1 MRCRIVALETIVMD
15 TTINLLKLAVTQ
27 LPPDVKYALK
37 RFRVEE
43 TSEVAKKQL
52 DAILANIDLAE
63 RTETPM
69 CQDTGVQMFYLRV
82 GSNFPILGK
91 LPQILRE
98 AVRRA
103 TETVPLRPNAVN
115 PFTRENTGD
124 NTGEHTPWID
134 WEVFDGDTLELTA
147 LPKGFGAEMMSAFTM
162 MTPGKGVRGLKKFVI
177 DTLVTAGARPCPP
190 VILGIGVGGGADS
203 MMKLARK
210 AILRP
215 IDKRHEDPEIAKLE
229 EELLKLVN
237 ETGIGPMGLGG
248 KTTVLGVNIEYAH
261 THTGALP
268 VGVIMQC
275 WAARKASA
283 RIWPDGRVEYLTHE
297 GR

>member
-1 MRCRIVALETIVMD
+1 MVLEKIVMD
-15 TTINLLKLAVTQ
+15 TAINLLKLAVTQ
-27 LPPDVKYALK
+27 LPPDIKYTLRK
-37 RFRVEE
+37 FRAEE
-43 TSEVAKKQL
+43 TNEVAKKQL
-52 DAILANIDLAE
+52 DAILENIELAE
-63 RTETPM
+63 KTETPI
-69 CQDTGVQMFYLRV
+69 CQDTGLQMFYLRV

-91 LPQILRE
+91 LPQILKE

-103 TETVPLRPNAVN
+103 TKNVPLRPNAVN

-124 NTGEHTPWID
+124 NTGKHIPWID
-134 WEVFDGDTLELTA
+134 WEVFNGDNLELTV

-162 MTPGKGVRGLKKFVI
+162 MTPGEGIRGLKKFVV
-177 DTLVTAGARPCPP
+177 DVLVTAGARPCPP
-190 VILGIGVGGGADS
+190 VVLGVGVGGGADS
-203 MMKLARK
+203 VMKLARK

-229 EELLKLVN
+229 EELLKLLN

-261 THTGALP
+261 THTAALP
-268 VGVIMQC
+268 VSVILQC

-283 RIWPDGRVEYLTHE
+283 KIWPDGRVEYLTTKE
-297 GR
+297 